1 MNAPQHRCKPKLDE
15 GLRRLC
21 DWDDFKC
28 DYFQLR
34 TAASFGEV
42 SVMHSIH
49 TLVAQRLAVV
59 HFMHFEYCF
68 NEYQSNHWTRE
79 LTAWGT
85 FIFLAYETFTR
96 GKGLRDLIAYL
107 NLHSCKRCHAGL
119 RQRMSRSTWPM
130 PTNAVISR
138 CLRRWTNA

>member
-1 MNAPQHRCKPKLDE
+1 MNAPKHRCKPKLDE

-28 DYFQLR
+28 DFFQLR
-34 TAASFGEV
+34 TAASLGGV
-42 SVMHSIH
+42 SVVHTGR

-59 HFMHFEYCF
+59 HCMHFEFFF
-68 NEYQSNHWTRE
+68 NKYQSNHWTRE
-79 LTAWGT
+79 LTTWVV
-85 FIFLAYETFTR
+85 FICLAYATFTR
-96 GKGLRDLIAYL
+96 REGLRDLIACL
-107 NLHSCKRCHAGL
+107 KLHSCKPCHAGL

-130 PTNAVISR
+130 PTNAVMSR